1 MSEIKDGSSI
11 GEIIVSVEKP
21 KQIVPWGLHPIYPWI
36 FDQLKSRAQEYDFNI
51 DPSKAYAGPR
61 TAWTRVFSN
70 GISSREVGS
79 VKGGGFV
86 MGGAETFNESYGFNP
101 DKKITIGVDSR
112 GNPHEIDAV
121 VGDGSNLSDDF
132 PHRPPP
138 SVVSV
143 TSEFSGAAGNA
154 FTALCKK
161 TTISWRCYSL
171 NQLNYLI
178 PYFLTP
184 RISLIIEWGWNNYD
198 ISSLI
203 DLTDLNGMKDLW
215 DGKFEATV
223 KRIENSKGNYDF
235 AMGMI
240 VDYGYRLAEDGGYD
254 CTTTIMNPN
263 FMIGGQ
269 AYQDGTVEKKTTGN
283 TIIKLKDFIEFSKFD
298 LSGITKVGF
307 KRENFITEQDIN
319 RTGQSVRGDGEFGV
333 TATGIDFVGTIVTD
347 KDKQIF
353 TSGNNTWLRMDLVAN
368 IINAFFEK
376 NFVDEKGNRLDV
388 GLTKLDINSQ
398 EIPVCAHPALKSTNE
413 NILVPNAA
421 APRFAASDKESKNKG
436 SIPSV
441 DNYNSLFPNVQK
453 IIKENKYTEEYDNIQ
468 EAMGAARSFP
478 VYDKEYSSKSGNV
491 SAGYYGYLKDI
502 YISTSLLKTQI
513 QNNDTVQKLLEAILS
528 SIGTALCGLPQLKL
542 ISNPTNNS
550 AYSIQDFNFTAVNT
564 PRDAEKLE
572 RINVNSVDSAFMRS
586 ARFDVKISP
595 EMMGQ
600 MIMLSAKNIPPD
612 VSVTRMTNDAKIMKF
627 DPTSEGDRFFY
638 RAEPKVTTPSIT
650 SNEGTKGNTA
660 RLFTADSTDGSM
672 FVVVTKTTTGDGTA
686 TAAGVI
692 AAAAAA
698 TNPAALKI
706 VADNTAKQKVK
717 STRMYIIAEKSSD
730 FLKNILI
737 DIDNKR
743 AVYLNNGIMPGTEFH
758 AEFLGIGGITYLSQ
772 FTLDHVPSTY
782 NYKNAVWQIADVK
795 HKIENKMWTTSI
807 MAQAR
812 PLTILN
818 DTKSTP

>member
-1 MSEIKDGSSI
+1 MPKIKEGDSI
-11 GEIIVSVEKP
+11 GETTVSVEKP

-70 GISSREVGS
+70 GISSREVES

-121 VGDGSNLSDDF
+121 IGDSSNLSDDF

-203 DLTDLNGMKDLW
+203 DLTDLEGMKKIWSGEYD
-215 DGKFEATV
+215 ATV

-269 AYQDGTVEKKTTGN
+269 AYQDGTVEKKNPDGTKT
-283 TIIKLKDFIEFSKFD
+283 KLQDFIEFANFELGSIKGKISKKIPTVQKIAD
-298 LSGITKVGF
+298 NLIVDANTVPYTPPITTNPTDDDILIPI
-307 KRENFITEQDIN
+307 EN
-319 RTGQSVRGDGEFGV
+319 
-333 TATGIDFVGTIVTD
+333 
-347 KDKQIF
+347 KQVF

-376 NFVDEKGNRLDV
+376 RFVDEKGNRLDI
-388 GLTKLDINSQ
+388 GITKLDIDTHA
-398 EIPVCAHPALKSTNE
+398 IPVCAHPALKSTNE

-421 APRFAASDKESKNKG
+421 APRFATSDKESKNKG

-441 DNYNSLFPNVQK
+441 DTYNSLFPNVQK
-453 IIKENKYTEEYDNIQ
+453 IIKENKYTDEYDNIQ
-468 EAMGAARSFP
+468 EAMGAERSFP
-478 VYDKEYSSKSGNV
+478 VYDKEYSSTSGTV
-491 SAGYYGYLKDI
+491 SVGYYGYLKDI
-502 YISTSLLKTQI
+502 YISTSLLQTQI
-513 QNNDTVQKLLEAILS
+513 KNNDTVQKLLEAILS

-542 ISNPTNNS
+542 ISNNNNS
-550 AYSIQDFNFTAVNT
+550 AYSIEDFNFTAVNT
-564 PRDAEKLE
+564 PRDAEKLK
-572 RINVNSVDSAFMRS
+572 RINVNSAESAFMRS
-586 ARFDVKISP
+586 ARFDIKISP
-595 EMMGQ
+595 EMISQ
-600 MIMLSAKNIPPD
+600 MIMLSAKNAPLNKPIAQ
-612 VSVTRMTNDAKIMKF
+612 VTYDAKIMRF
-627 DPTSEGDRFFY
+627 DPTSEGDRFFS
-638 RAEPKVTTPSIT
+638 RAEPAITTPSIT
-650 SNEGTKGNTA
+650 SNESTKGNTA

-698 TNPAALKI
+698 TNPSALQI

-818 DTKSTP
+818 NTKSTP